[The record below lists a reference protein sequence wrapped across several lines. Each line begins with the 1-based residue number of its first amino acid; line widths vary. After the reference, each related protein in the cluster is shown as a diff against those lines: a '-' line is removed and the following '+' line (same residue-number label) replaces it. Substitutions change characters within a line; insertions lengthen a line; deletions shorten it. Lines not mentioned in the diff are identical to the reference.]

1 MNKILKIVGGV
12 FFTIGILIIAGG
24 IYLKVTFD
32 SFVKTAVKTEATIT
46 HIDYHRDS
54 DGDIKHTVLVA
65 FIVDNKEYTGA
76 LNYYD
81 SSMYIGKKES
91 IYYDPANPNHFKG
104 AENSVGTWV
113 LLVMGIVFS
122 IIGGSFLFFVI
133 RKNKKRKKVLSYNY
147 VIHANIVGFNLNTSL
162 SVNGRHPYRLDATYI
177 NPSDGKIYSYNS
189 EAIWTDLT
197 PILNSR
203 QITTIPV
210 YVNPNN
216 FAEYYMDISS
226 LQQFIG
232 N

>member
-1 MNKILKIVGGV
+1 MNKILKIIGGV
-12 FFTIGILIIAGG
+12 FLLIGILIIAGG
-24 IYLKVTFD
+24 IYLKVSFD
-32 SFVKTAVKTEATIT
+32 NFVKKAVKTEATIT

-54 DGDIKHTVLVA
+54 DGDTKHTVIVS

-91 IYYDPANPNHFKG
+91 VYYDPANPNHFKG
-104 AENSVGTWV
+104 SENFIGNLV
-113 LLVMGIVFS
+113 LVIMGVVFS
-122 IIGGSFLFFVI
+122 VIGGSFLFFVI
-133 RKNKKRKKVLSYNY
+133 RKNRKRKKVLSYNY
-147 VIHANIVGFNLNTSL
+147 VIHADIVSFNLNTSL

-177 NPSDGKIYSYNS
+177 NPLDGKIYSYSS

-197 PILNSR
+197 PVLNSR

-216 FAEYYMDISS
+216 FAEYYMDISG